1 MLIGKAVKFS
11 YLDDSFRR
19 QCAQPAVVFRFTR
32 RTAAPRPNIELP
44 LVYAELN
51 GSFLLEIIRN
61 MLTVFQLPLIG
72 LIAERSALRAGDANQ
87 QKHQKQQRGGSQY
100 ACAFHFFCSL
110 LALDFLAQFEIRINR
125 LPKIHFQCFAC
136 LSFTRNQ
143 TANALHLAKEHAVRV
158 GKFDRTDIA
167 FVRHRLLQFVHCL
180 IIPPKTPPRHAS
192 PALPSPRPS
201 SAASRP
207 STVPAPPS
215 TSLPAFRPSH
225 EPSVSLPTG

>member
-1 MLIGKAVKFS
+1 MSIVGAVKFS

-44 LVYAELN
+44 LVYAEPN

-61 MLTVFQLPLIG
+61 ILTVFQLPLIG

-87 QKHQKQQRGGSQY
+87 QKHQKQQRGGQY
-100 ACAFHFFCSL
+100 ACAFHFFCFL
-110 LALDFLAQFEIRINR
+110 LALDFLAQFEIRIHR

-136 LSFTRNQ
+136 LSFIRNQ
-143 TANALHLAKEHAVRV
+143 AANALHLAKEHAVRV

-180 IIPPKTPPRHAS
+180 ITPPKAPPRHAS
-192 PALPSPRPS
+192 QASPSPRPS

-215 TSLPAFRPSH
+215 TSLPAFRPSP
-225 EPSVSLPTG
+225 EPSASLPTG